1 MKKILLIEDNEAI
14 FNIEGVEHHV
24 KMIDNTHI
32 EMDGN
37 IFKFENM
44 IETSDKVDKFYG
56 TWEYEESS
64 LTFDGKGKVLY
75 DNGKCLSTNCY
86 ARAEFNIIDVLT
98 WMKELEEKEV
108 KLTAKKDLW

>member
-1 MKKILLIEDNEAI
+1 
-14 FNIEGVEHHV
+14 
-24 KMIDNTHI
+24 
-32 EMDGN
+32 
-37 IFKFENM
+37 M

-56 TWEYEESS
+56 TWEYEEFS

-98 WMKELEEKEV
+98 WLKELEEKEV